1 MTAIVIDKK
10 TEYNN
15 LMKNRWL
22 WALALQIA
30 EMMAISLLAALA
42 EGAGALPRAL
52 MLWVATPVAGLVTA
66 CRAVQRGLN
75 NYLAWIPP
83 APCLYLANWLI
94 WGYAPPAG
102 PALLTALTSLVGAA
116 AGQVLQQRGEENKQ
130 HARRRRR

>member
-1 MTAIVIDKK
+1 
-10 TEYNN
+10 
-15 LMKNRWL
+15 MKHRWL

-30 EMMAISLLAALA
+30 EMAAVSLLAALA

-52 MLWVATPVAGLVTA
+52 MLWFFAPVAGLFTA
-66 CRAVQRGLN
+66 CQAVRRGLN

-83 APCLYLANWLI
+83 APMLYGANLLI

-116 AGQVLQQRGEENKQ
+116 AGQVLLQRGEGNGHTRQ
-130 HARRRRR
+130 RRR

>member
-1 MTAIVIDKK
+1 
-10 TEYNN
+10 
-15 LMKNRWL
+15 MKHRWL

-52 MLWVATPVAGLVTA
+52 MLWVAAPVAGLATA
-66 CRAVQRGLN
+66 CGAVQRGLN

-83 APCLYLANWLI
+83 AACLYLANWLV

-102 PALLTALTSLVGAA
+102 PALLTALTSLMGAA
-116 AGQVLQQRGEENKQ
+116 AGQVLTQRGEGNGR
-130 HARRRRR
+130 HARQRRR

>member
-1 MTAIVIDKK
+1 
-10 TEYNN
+10 
-15 LMKNRWL
+15 MKHRWL
-22 WALALQIA
+22 RALALQIA
-30 EMMAISLLAALA
+30 EMAAVGMLTALA
-42 EGAGALPRAL
+42 QGVGALPRAL
-52 MLWVATPVAGLVTA
+52 MLWVATPVAGMVTA

-83 APCLYLANWLI
+83 ALCLFLANWLV

-116 AGQVLQQRGEENKQ
+116 AGQVLMQRGEGDKQ

>member
-1 MTAIVIDKK
+1 
-10 TEYNN
+10 
-15 LMKNRWL
+15 MKNRWL
-22 WALALQIA
+22 RALALQIA
-30 EMMAISLLAALA
+30 QMAAIGLLAALA
-42 EGAGALPRAL
+42 QGAGALPRAL
-52 MLWVATPVAGLVTA
+52 MLWVAAPVAGLVTA

-83 APCLYLANWLI
+83 APCLYLANRLV

-116 AGQVLQQRGEENKQ
+116 AGQVLLRRGEGDKH

>member
-1 MTAIVIDKK
+1 
-10 TEYNN
+10 
-15 LMKNRWL
+15 MKNRWL
-22 WALALQIA
+22 RALALQIA
-30 EMMAISLLAALA
+30 EMTAVGLLTALA

-52 MLWVATPVAGLVTA
+52 MLWVAAPVAGLATA

-83 APCLYLANWLI
+83 AACLYLANWLV

-116 AGQVLQQRGEENKQ
+116 AGQVLTQRGESNGR
-130 HARRRRR
+130 HAQKRRR